1 MVSEYQDTGVV
12 NGIAR
17 SLAMHESKA
26 VSGKLFYVAPWVGMS
41 SLADVQ
47 IHRIPGDSADF
58 SDDWETWV
66 HELNGG
72 SV

>member
-1 MVSEYQDTGVV
+1 MV

-17 SLAMHESKA
+17 SLAMHENKA

-41 SLADVQ
+41 SLADIQV
-47 IHRIPGDSADF
+47 HRISGDTADF
-58 SDDWETWV
+58 SDDGETWV